1 MRIAIFTDT
10 FLPQINGVVRS
21 IVVTA
26 NQLVERGHAV
36 AVFTMDV
43 SKLANGHATSDLDA
57 RIPVHSFPS
66 VALPG
71 FAHIQARVPSLVGP
85 LNAVRRFQADVIHLH
100 TIFTM
105 GVEAVWV
112 AKLLKCPLV
121 GSHHGFLAEY
131 LNNFGLDFALAKDL
145 TRRYLAFY
153 YNRCSAVITPAEA
166 LKQEL
171 LGHNMR
177 RPVHVVSNPISLKC
191 LSASA
196 SKPELKRRFGMTR
209 PTAVHVGRLVQQK
222 SVDVLLEAFSHL
234 RQNGVDA
241 HLLVI
246 GDGQDRSRLEALG
259 NVLGL
264 TDHVIWAGILTGR
277 DLVDHIAAAD
287 VFASASTT
295 EVQPLVFLE
304 AMALGLPAVGVNAGG
319 VPEIVRQGGNGL
331 MVEPANPRALAAG
344 MGTLL
349 LDAGRRERM
358 GEYAR
363 ESARTYDAERVVEDF
378 ERVYTSVIS
387 SCLPPRPS
395 GGL

>member
-21 IVVTA
+21 IVTTA

-36 AVFTMDV
+36 AVFTMDIG
-43 SKLANGHATSDLDA
+43 KLANGDATSDLDA
-57 RIPVHSFPS
+57 RIPVYPFPS
-66 VALPG
+66 VAFPG

-85 LNAVRRFQADVIHLH
+85 LKAVRRFQADVIHLH

-105 GVEAVWV
+105 GLESVWV

-131 LNNFGLDFALAKDL
+131 LDNFGLDFALAKDL

-153 YNRCSAVITPAEA
+153 YNRCNAVITPAEA
-166 LKQEL
+166 LKNEL
-171 LGHNMR
+171 LGHKMR

-191 LSASA
+191 FSASA
-196 SKPELKRRFGMTR
+196 SKPELKGRFGMTR
-209 PTAVHVGRLVQQK
+209 PIAVHVGRLVRQK
-222 SVDVLLEAFSHL
+222 SVDVLLEAFHHL

-246 GDGQDRSRLEALG
+246 GDGQDRFRLEALG
-259 NVLGL
+259 RALGL
-264 TDHVIWAGILTGR
+264 SDHVTWTGILTGR

-319 VPEIVRQGGNGL
+319 VPEILRQGGNGFV
-331 MVEPANPRALAAG
+331 VEPANPRALADSLGA
-344 MGTLL
+344 LL
-349 LDAGRRERM
+349 VDDERRKRM
-358 GEYAR
+358 GETAR
-363 ESARTYDAERVVEDF
+363 ESVRAYDAERVVEDF

-387 SCLPPRPS
+387 TCPPSRPS
-395 GGL
+395 AGL

>member
-21 IVVTA
+21 IVTTA

-43 SKLANGHATSDLDA
+43 AKLANGHATPDLDA
-57 RIPVHSFPS
+57 RISVHPFPS

-71 FAHIQARVPSLVGP
+71 FAHIQARLPSVVGP

-131 LNNFGLDFALAKDL
+131 LDNFGLDFALAKHL

-166 LKQEL
+166 LKNEL
-171 LGHNMR
+171 LGHKMR
-177 RPVHVVSNPISLKC
+177 RPVHVVSNPISLNR

-209 PTAVHVGRLVQQK
+209 PTAVHVGRLVRQK
-222 SVDVLLEAFSHL
+222 SVEVLLEAFRHL

-246 GDGQDRSRLEALG
+246 GDGQDRSRLEALSHG
-259 NVLGL
+259 LGL
-264 TDHVIWAGILTGR
+264 TDHVIWAGILTGQ
-277 DLVDHIAAAD
+277 DLVDHVAAAD

-319 VPEIVRQGGNGL
+319 VPEIVRQGANGFI
-331 MVEPANPRALAAG
+331 VEPANPRALAAG

-363 ESARTYDAERVVEDF
+363 ESVRTYDAERVVEDF

-387 SCLPPRPS
+387 SCSPSHPS